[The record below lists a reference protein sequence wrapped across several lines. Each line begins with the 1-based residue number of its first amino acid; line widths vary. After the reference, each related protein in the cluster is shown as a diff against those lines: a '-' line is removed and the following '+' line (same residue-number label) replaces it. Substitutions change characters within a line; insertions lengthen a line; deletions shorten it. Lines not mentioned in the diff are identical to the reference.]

1 MGGRF
6 YLKEEEG
13 EGRGR
18 VWEFMTES
26 LGVIVSDIF
35 LLITNYER
43 EIIIC
48 GVEGGSRDVEN
59 GEGYRVSK

>member
-1 MGGRF
+1 VGGRF
-6 YLKEEEG
+6 YLKEQEG

-48 GVEGGSRDVEN
+48 P
-59 GEGYRVSK
+59 GEGLQQGCGEWKREEDE